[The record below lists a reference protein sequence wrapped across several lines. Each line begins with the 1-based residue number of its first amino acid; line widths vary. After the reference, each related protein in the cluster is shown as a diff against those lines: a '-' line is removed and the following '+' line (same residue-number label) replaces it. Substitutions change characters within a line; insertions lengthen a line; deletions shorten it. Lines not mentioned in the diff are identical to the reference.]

1 MNKSILSTIGITL
14 IVGMGA
20 GYGISLLNT
29 PSNETQ
35 ANITEDKKILFYRN
49 AMNPAVTSPVP
60 AKDSM
65 GMDYVAVYEE
75 GEKSNDPSGT
85 VKIDPTVVQ
94 NIGVRTAKANIEAL
108 SKTIRAVGRVDFD
121 EENMARLHPKTEGWI
136 EEIFIDKTG
145 ETVKA
150 DDILVSIY
158 SPQLVSTQEEY
169 LLALKNVNALEQVLL
184 KMYEREP
191 EL

>member
-29 PSNETQ
+29 PSKGTQ
-35 ANITEDKKILFYRN
+35 ANVSEGKKILFYRN

-65 GMDYVAVYEE
+65 GMDYVPVYEE
-75 GEKSNDPSGT
+75 TDKSDEPSGT

-94 NIGVRTAKANIEAL
+94 NIGVRTAHAKVEAL
-108 SKTIRAVGRVDFD
+108 SKTVRAVGRVDFD

-136 EEIFIDKTG
+136 EDIFINKTG
-145 ETVKA
+145 QTVKKDA
-150 DDILVSIY
+150 ILGF
-158 SPQLVSTQEEY
+158 
-169 LLALKNVNALEQVLL
+169 
-184 KMYEREP
+184 
-191 EL
+191 